1 MEGQQPLRIRS
12 FVCGLVAAAALVLPA
27 WRAEAAPE
35 ARVVLNS
42 DRLVVGSRWDLDLF
56 VDAVDPLTVKV
67 PVPTLPQNLALVD
80 GPYIRETLWE
90 KTPGKQ
96 TKATKVTFTLRT
108 LQPGIVEVGPF
119 DVKVGS
125 VPLSVAP
132 VTVYLLA
139 ADEAKRRFPVE
150 VRWIKPDGP
159 FYEGQAIPLILQA
172 RNLDTLVQP
181 PDIGM
186 TAPSGAL
193 WEKAVGLGEIEIN
206 SVGEDRLMNVP
217 WGGWMAIPTRPGTLV
232 IPAFQAPVAGLTRSV
247 PALSLD
253 VLPLPTAAATS
264 RAVGVFSYSIDA
276 KVDSTSPGGVMVVTQ
291 EISGRGNFPYLK
303 LPEVTVPG
311 LSLTSRQEGTQYR
324 AGKTGYEGSLV
335 VTWRFT
341 SDQPRDVTAILPG
354 FQAFQPATGM
364 VDTWEPKVA
373 TLSLDLPD
381 MQVKAPPSTLPL
393 DWDAV
398 RSVRPWS
405 FHGWRLL
412 WFLPGPLFLA
422 ATFLWGRKGKGLLV
436 LLALG
441 LMGAAET
448 SPAGF
453 DRAFQ
458 AKGTE
463 AADEWAA
470 LLAAHPDEP
479 GFWYNKALAC
489 RDAGRTAE
497 AVQAFRM
504 ALRTGFQGDLAAK
517 GLVALEQKEL
527 LADQFTPWS
536 GWPTNLLFLM
546 VSVGANLI
554 FIFWGLQR
562 LTGASFWLLPM
573 AVLVLATGT
582 TVVIAAGAE
591 TARLEPDA
599 VVGLSDCPIRKV
611 PGDLAETWMTLKAG
625 TVVKVQGSSNQW
637 VLVQTGYGLEGWVS
651 GGSLLRLVD

>member
-1 MEGQQPLRIRS
+1 MEGQQPYRLRA
-12 FVCGLVAAAALVLPA
+12 FVCGLVAAAALLLPA
-27 WRAEAAPE
+27 ARAEAAPE
-35 ARVVLNS
+35 ARVVLNA

-67 PVPTLPQNLALVD
+67 PVPTLPPQLALVD

-90 KTPGKQ
+90 KVPGKQ

-119 DVKVGS
+119 DVKIGS
-125 VPLSVAP
+125 LSLPVAP

-139 ADEAKRRFPVE
+139 SDEAKRRFPVE
-150 VRWIKPDGP
+150 VRWVKPDGP

-217 WGGWMAIPTRPGTLV
+217 WGGWMVIPTRPGTLV
-232 IPAFQAPVAGLTRSV
+232 VPAFQAPVAGLTRSV

-253 VLPLPTAAATS
+253 VQPLPPGAATS
-264 RAVGVFSYSIDA
+264 RAVGVFSYTADA
-276 KVDSTSPGGVMVVTQ
+276 KIDTSSPGGILVVTQ
-291 EISGRGNFPYLK
+291 EVSGRGNFPYLK

-311 LSLTSRQEGTQYR
+311 LTLTSRQEGTQYR
-324 AGKTGYEGSLV
+324 AGKAGYEGSLV

-341 SDQPRDVTAILPG
+341 SDQPRQVAVVIPG
-354 FQAFQPATGM
+354 FQAYQPATGM
-364 VDTWEPKVA
+364 TDTWEPKLV
-373 TLSLDLPD
+373 TLSVDLPD
-381 MQVKAPPSTLPL
+381 MHVKAAPAAQPL
-393 DWDAV
+393 DWDGILA
-398 RSVRPWS
+398 VRPWPLR
-405 FHGWRLL
+405 GWGWL

-422 ATFLWGRKGKGLLV
+422 ATFFWGRRGKGLLV

-441 LMGAAET
+441 LLGAAEAP
-448 SPAGF
+448 PAGF
-453 DRAFQ
+453 SRALQ
-458 AKGTE
+458 SQGTE
-463 AADEWAA
+463 AADQWAA
-470 LLAAHPDEP
+470 LLAAHPEEP

-504 ALRTGFQGDLAAK
+504 ALRMGFQGDLAAG
-517 GLVALEQKEL
+517 GLVSLEQKEL
-527 LADQFTPWS
+527 LADQFAPWS
-536 GWPTNLLFLM
+536 GWPTNLLFLL
-546 VSVGANLI
+546 VCVGANLV
-554 FIFWGLQR
+554 FVFWGAQR
-562 LTGASFWLLPM
+562 LTGASFWLVPLAV
-573 AVLVLATGT
+573 AVLGT
-582 TVVIAAGAE
+582 AGAGVAAWGAE
-591 TARLEPDA
+591 SARVEPDA
-599 VVGLSDCPIRKV
+599 IVGLSDCPIRKV
-611 PGDLAETWMTLKAG
+611 PGDLSETWMTLKAG

-651 GGSLLRLVD
+651 GGSLLRLTD